1 MMTISLRITAAAAL
15 LCLSIPSLAVA
26 QTAGAHSSD
35 NKFSLQASVGPTM
48 IDGGHS
54 LSAGVG
60 YSPTPKLTFVLSA
73 ERDHLNYRDDGF
85 SRFRGGTMLF
95 VGGEVRFEPLPGK
108 AVSPFVTAGL
118 GAGIGRPNVAPGFEE
133 RVTNSV
139 RTQFVGGGVSVPLS
153 QDLSVVAEARFML
166 VHERDSVAGLF
177 PVRAGIA
184 WRF

>member
-1 MMTISLRITAAAAL
+1 MMKISLRITAAAAL
-15 LCLSIPSLAVA
+15 LFLGLPSLAVA
-26 QTAGAHSSD
+26 QTAGVHSGD
-35 NKFSLQASVGPTM
+35 NKFSLQGSVGPTM

-95 VGGEVRFEPLPGK
+95 VGGEVRFEPLAGK

-118 GAGIGRPNVAPGFEE
+118 GAGVGRPNVAPGFEN

-139 RTQFVGGGVSVPLS
+139 RTQFVGGGVNVPIGH
-153 QDLSVVAEARFML
+153 DLSVVAEARFML

>member
-1 MMTISLRITAAAAL
+1 MQISLRITAAAAL
-15 LCLSIPSLAVA
+15 LCLGLPSLAVA
-26 QTAGAHSSD
+26 QTAGVRSGDSR
-35 NKFSLQASVGPTM
+35 FSLQGSVGPTM

-54 LSAGVG
+54 LSAGLG
-60 YSPTPKLTFVLSA
+60 YSPTPKLTLVLSA

-85 SRFRGGTMLF
+85 SKFRGGTMLF
-95 VGGEVRFEPLPGK
+95 VGGEVRFEPLAGK

-118 GAGIGRPNVAPGFEE
+118 GVGIGQPNVAPGFEE

-153 QDLSVVAEARFML
+153 QDVSVVAEARFML

>member
-1 MMTISLRITAAAAL
+1 MMTIALRITAAAAL
-15 LCLSIPSLAVA
+15 LLLGLPNLAGA
-26 QTAGAHSSD
+26 QTAGVHSDD

-60 YSPTPKLTFVLSA
+60 YSPTPKLTFVLIA
-73 ERDHLNYRDDGF
+73 ERDHLNYRDNGS

-95 VGGEVRFEPLPGK
+95 VGGEVRFEPLTGK

-118 GAGIGRPNVAPGFEE
+118 GAGIGRPNVAPGFED

-139 RTQFVGGGVSVPLS
+139 RTQFVGGGISVPLS
-153 QDLSVVAEARFML
+153 QDVSVVAEARFML

-177 PVRAGIA
+177 PIRAGIA